1 MLEGPWYIL
10 EGEPTVGSHCD
21 TPKAASCVLLHPQ
34 ALSPLGECGGC
45 NPSQL
50 EELRATC
57 TQEFSHLDSGI
68 QNHLHSGIQSR
79 LDSGIQSHLKFRIS
93 EPPAFRN
100 SEPPGFRNSEP
111 SEIRISESPGF
122 RVTWIQEFRAT

>member
-34 ALSPLGECGGC
+34 ALSPLGERGGC

-68 QNHLHSGIQSR
+68 QSR
-79 LDSGIQSHLKFRIS
+79 LDSGIQSHLKFRI
-93 EPPAFRN
+93 